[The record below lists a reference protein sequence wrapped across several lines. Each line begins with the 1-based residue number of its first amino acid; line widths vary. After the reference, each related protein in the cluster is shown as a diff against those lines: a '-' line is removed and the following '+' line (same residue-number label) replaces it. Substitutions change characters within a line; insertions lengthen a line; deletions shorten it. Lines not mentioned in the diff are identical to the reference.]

1 MANNTKYTYRDF
13 SLDFATHPVTGDLV
27 MKTDISAIIQSV
39 KNLVMT
45 SAGEF
50 LWAPLMGGG
59 VGELLFEPNDN
70 MMRMQLYDRI
80 KTTIERFEPRV
91 DLVNLNIR
99 KFENGYGI
107 YIDIQFYALNF
118 PQIISETV
126 PIKRIR

>member
-1 MANNTKYTYRDF
+1 MATPSYTYRDF

-27 MKTDISAIIQSV
+27 MKTDIASIIQSIR
-39 KNLVMT
+39 NLVMT

-50 LWAPLMGGG
+50 LWSPYMGGG

-80 KTTIERFEPRV
+80 KTTIDRFEPRV
-91 DLVNLNIR
+91 EIVSIDIQR
-99 KFENGYGI
+99 FENGYGI
-107 YIDIQFYALNF
+107 YINLTFYALNY
-118 PQIISETV
+118 PQVINETI